1 MQKSVLRITF
11 VFCFVFLVGGVVP
24 NANGQQSRHAL
35 EHLVDYDQ
43 DRLEAIERWM
53 ALGREGANALISP
66 RKRRTLGSSQKGAA
80 SRGFSVVRRSI
91 PEEGEEGDGEGEGE
105 GEGPSTVMA
114 LASYTYSVDIEDDD
128 GNVTSF
134 TTYLDYAESL
144 DSVRGYWAES
154 WYEDGVFIEDSGEDL
169 SIIREDGFPLFYRDS
184 GMIKEDGE
192 LVEWWN
198 FEETTLRYDNVME
211 ITGTESNSDWEGVET
226 LYVDRLTF
234 VSDDTLRYE
243 LFEEGF
249 SFEYL
254 LVNSGN
260 NMVATVEEA
269 DGVDFILIWYNNS
282 IQKLF
287 SNRDGEIANYS
298 DGLLFANGDT
308 LFYTIE
314 RSEPTSYGFL
324 TTTRMLSYDAMEA
337 GTSSPEDY
345 YVDRLFYT
353 YMTDGRIDSTKT
365 EEMCYDEQGPTGELC
380 PGESTYLTYA
390 FINIATSNETLSP
403 MVPWSDD
410 LTGYPNPAV
419 SKVDFVLPNASA
431 PVREVEVYDLL
442 GKRVL
447 SLRDE
452 AVEMSSTAITID
464 VGRLANGVYFIRG
477 GSEEGIY
484 TGKFV
489 VLR

>member
-1 MQKSVLRITF
+1 MNKSLTKALLALLVVVLSGSI
-11 VFCFVFLVGGVVP
+11 VSQVH
-24 NANGQQSRHAL
+24 AQEARHTI

-53 ALGREGANALISP
+53 ALGREGAHALISP

-91 PEEGEEGDGEGEGE
+91 PEEGEE
-105 GEGPSTVMA
+105 SNSVMA
-114 LASYTYSVDIEDDD
+114 LASITDVSWEEDYE
-128 GNVTSF
+128 GNIYPDSF
-134 TTYLDYAESL
+134 TTYFDYSGSL
-144 DSVRGYWAES
+144 DSVRGYWSEA
-154 WYEDGVFIEDSGEDL
+154 WYEDGVFIEDTGNEL
-169 SIIREDGFPLFYRDS
+169 TVVREDGFPQYYTDS
-184 GMIKEDGE
+184 GMIQEDGE
-192 LVEWWN
+192 IVEWWN

-249 SFEYL
+249 SFEFL

-390 FINIATSNETLSP
+390 FINIATSNENLPP

-419 SKVDFVLPNASA
+419 SKVDFVLPNGVA
-431 PVREVEVYDLL
+431 PVRDVEVYDLL

-452 AVEMSSTAITID
+452 AVEMSSTTITID
-464 VGRLANGVYFIRG
+464 VERLANGVYFLRG
-477 GSEEGIY
+477 GSEEGMH
-484 TGKFV
+484 TGRFV
-489 VLR
+489 VLK

>member
-1 MQKSVLRITF
+1 MNKSLTKALLALLVVVLSGSI
-11 VFCFVFLVGGVVP
+11 VSQVH
-24 NANGQQSRHAL
+24 AQEARHTI

-91 PEEGEEGDGEGEGE
+91 PEEGEEGEGEG
-105 GEGPSTVMA
+105 SSSVMA
-114 LASYTYSVDIEDDD
+114 LVSYTYTVDIEDDD
-128 GNVTSF
+128 GNVISF
-134 TTYLDYAESL
+134 TTYFDYAESL
-144 DSVRGYWAES
+144 DSVLGYWAQS

-169 SIIREDGFPLFYRDS
+169 TVIHEDGFTLFYRDS
-184 GMIKEDGE
+184 GMIREDGE

-211 ITGTESNSDWEGVET
+211 ITGAESNSDWEGVET

-234 VSDDTLRYE
+234 VSEDTLRYE
-243 LFEEGF
+243 LFDEGY

-260 NMVATVEEA
+260 NMLAVVEEEP
-269 DGVDFILIWYNNS
+269 GVSFFLIWYNNS

-298 DGLLFANGDT
+298 DGLLFENGDT

-324 TTTRMLSYDAMEA
+324 TTTQFLSYEAMVA
-337 GTSSPEDY
+337 GTSAPEDY
-345 YVDRLFYT
+345 YVDRLVYT
-353 YMTDGRIDSTKT
+353 YMTDGRMDSTKT
-365 EEMCYDEQGPTGELC
+365 EEMCYDEQGPTGEFC
-380 PGESTYLTYA
+380 SGETTYFTYA
-390 FINIATSNETLSP
+390 LLNIATSNEALLP
-403 MVPWSDD
+403 MLPWSND

-419 SKVDFVLPNASA
+419 AKVDFELPNGTA
-431 PVREVEVYDLL
+431 PVRDVEVYDLL

-447 SLRDE
+447 SLGDE
-452 AVEMSSTAITID
+452 AVEMSSTTITID
-464 VGRLANGVYFIRG
+464 VGTLANGVYFLRG
-477 GSEEGIY
+477 GSEEGMH
-484 TGKFV
+484 TGRFV
-489 VLR
+489 VLK